1 MIKVL
6 VRVCHSSCSFPGQC
20 SGIETAGV
28 RNRNSILFEENKL
41 NIFVGNLS
49 FNSTS
54 ESLEA
59 AFAQFGSVESAQ
71 VIMDRQTGRSRGFGF
86 VEMPDSGE
94 AQAAISA
101 MNGADLDGR
110 PLTVN
115 EARPRPP
122 RNDRRW

>member
-1 MIKVL
+1 M
-6 VRVCHSSCSFPGQC
+6 
-20 SGIETAGV
+20 
-28 RNRNSILFEENKL
+28 

-49 FNSTS
+49 FSTTGDDLS
-54 ESLEA
+54 T
-59 AFAQFGSVESAQ
+59 AFAQYGKVESAQ

-101 MNGADLDGR
+101 MNGSDLQGR

-115 EARPRPP
+115 EAKPRAP
-122 RNDRRW
+122 REDRGRW